1 VGLVVLF
8 RHVPAG
14 DRDETDGRKAAAAG
28 RLVYS
33 LWPILLA
40 IVLIFGL
47 KFSML
52 LSLGIAALSTQ
63 LFSRFPLKERGTL
76 ILKSLDWKAAVLIVS
91 VMVFKQML
99 EASGALSAVTKAIPP
114 HGPWA
119 YVMLFAAP
127 FLMGFL
133 TGVNQAFVGI
143 SFPMLLPIFGEG
155 HPDIVLI
162 VFAYV
167 SGFIGI
173 LLSPTHLCLVTTLEY
188 FQAELKDVYRI
199 MIVPAAVVFAG
210 AFLALL
216 VFRIL

>member
-1 VGLVVLF
+1 MDQE
-8 RHVPAG
+8 RS
-14 DRDETDGRKAAAAG
+14 DGRKAAAVG
-28 RLVYS
+28 RLAYS

-40 IVLIFGL
+40 ILLIFGL
-47 KFSML
+47 KLSML
-52 LSLGIAALSTQ
+52 LSLGIAALATQ
-63 LFSRFPLKERGTL
+63 VFSRLSLKERGAL

-99 EASGALSAVTKAIPP
+99 EASGALAAVTRAIPP
-114 HGPWA
+114 HGPGA

-155 HPDIVLI
+155 HPDIVLV

-167 SGFIGI
+167 SGFVGI

-188 FQAELKDVYRI
+188 FRAELKDVYRI